1 MNVIIVQ
8 LFKNM
13 VTVVITVTTW
23 WCGNGSDVVIIA
35 HHYQLQAWESEMGG
49 LDLYKAENIDLF
61 FEELLQDEWCDAIL
75 FLHCDVII
83 NNFIYR
89 LVTLV
94 DF

>member
-1 MNVIIVQ
+1 
-8 LFKNM
+8 
-13 VTVVITVTTW
+13 
-23 WCGNGSDVVIIA
+23 
-35 HHYQLQAWESEMGG
+35 MGG